1 MEINWE
7 DYVNK
12 EHSDIELEAA
22 DLKDI
27 EDDSIINT
35 YVAES
40 FMIYRDC
47 GERYHRSDGLLWE
60 DFKRDF
66 RGWKATD
73 FARLPRNLRTGIVN
87 YLLHHGVYCKGRNNS
102 ESLATITNSNE
113 FPSFPAVEAEALSN
127 LAPDHF
133 ISNSNP
139 HFMAMLDREIASIH
153 NPQAQQDPVQAPPD
167 PKPTALGPI
176 SRPPQVVQLQASRAV
191 HTGDLST
198 TPVPVSTTPAT
209 PSPVSSPVS
218 PVPIPL
224 SAPVPLSTIP
234 ASIPKPHLHPA
245 GSPKVYTPA
254 PDTPATP
261 VPGIL
266 LGSTLSTQQQDPL
279 LSPQLY
285 YKQPRKKKKKKKLP
299 EQWQWQGS
307 RVARIAKFL
316 ETLSIAYPG
325 FFRPHT

>member
-12 EHSDIELEAA
+12 EHSDIELEAFE
-22 DLKDI
+22 LKDI
-27 EDDSIINT
+27 KDESMIST

-40 FMIYRDC
+40 FMIYLEY
-47 GERYHRSDGLLWE
+47 GKRYRQSDGLLWE
-60 DFKRDF
+60 AFKRDF
-66 RGWKATD
+66 RGWMAKD
-73 FARLPRNLRTGIVN
+73 FARLPRNLRTAIVN
-87 YLLHHGVYCKGRNNS
+87 YLLYHGVYSKGGRNNS
-102 ESLATITNSNE
+102 ESLASIANSNE

-139 HFMAMLDREIASIH
+139 HFMALLDREIASIH
-153 NPQAQQDPVQAPPD
+153 NPEAVQAPPD
-167 PKPTALGPI
+167 PKPFTIEPI
-176 SRPPQVVQLQASRAV
+176 PIHQAVQAPQVTQLEASRA
-191 HTGDLST
+191 
-198 TPVPVSTTPAT
+198 
-209 PSPVSSPVS
+209 VSSPVS
-218 PVPIPL
+218 PVPIPV
-224 SAPVPLSTIP
+224 STPATPSTVSPAPVPLSTIP
-234 ASIPKPHLHPA
+234 VPYLPPAVRPPQLHPA
-245 GSPKVYTPA
+245 GSPKLHTPAPA
-254 PDTPATP
+254 PDTPITP

-266 LGSTLSTQQQDPL
+266 LGSTQQMRDPV

-316 ETLSIAYPG
+316 ENLFDRIPG
-325 FFRPHT
+325 FFRPYT